1 MFAYDTI
8 LYIENPKYVTRKI
21 LQLIKEFTKVAW
33 YKINIQKSVA
43 FLYTNNELSKREIK
57 ETISFTITSKRIQYL
72 RINLLYE
79 IKGLCSENYRTL
91 MKEIEYGTN
100 RWKDMFLIGRISI
113 VKMTMLTK
121 AICRF
126 NAIPIKIP
134 MAFFILAALGLRL
147 LHVGF
152 L

>member
-1 MFAYDTI
+1 
-8 LYIENPKYVTRKI
+8 
-21 LQLIKEFTKVAW
+21 
-33 YKINIQKSVA
+33 
-43 FLYTNNELSKREIK
+43 
-57 ETISFTITSKRIQYL
+57 
-72 RINLLYE
+72 
-79 IKGLCSENYRTL
+79 